1 MDEIFPSLSWMIYF
15 PCEGH
20 FARQCLCSALK
31 SSKRTNTLILMVRHK
46 YLIKVY
52 SSLRNYISLEGY
64 LWKYFVYI
72 QEKCSLLASQFW
84 TTTPF
89 QVEAL
94 IFFTA
99 PNKSYPWRSWNTTD
113 FVTRV
118 SFVKLQLLLLQFL
131 LFFHLLKVCRWAV
144 RSNLIFS

>member
-72 QEKCSLLASQFW
+72 QEKCSL
-84 TTTPF
+84 F

-99 PNKSYPWRSWNTTD
+99 PNKSYPWLSWNTTD

-118 SFVKLQLLLLQFL
+118 SFVRLQLLLLQFL
-131 LFFHLLKVCRWAV
+131 FFFHLLNVCRWAV